1 MRKIFLFSILFAF
14 LFFGLAEGNQEGFNV
29 PSISPSVKNIKIR
42 LDVPLVL
49 SPSNVN
55 IITIKKTP
63 ITFKPFDYNFFKI
76 TKSQVI
82 TLENGNKITGEEFL
96 REINEIEKKLNSYG
110 YSLRDKEEEIVI
122 QKILIKR
129 DDLEMQRK
137 LLRSITPF
145 AVLQPV
151 QNEEPMKEFKD
162 YNFSKKWDL
171 DLGDNNFNINISTNL
186 EMKGKESQILTNAY
200 ALAEAGIL
208 GRKAQLIKIETN
220 LVSGNNNG
228 DDAKLNVYIL
238 EKKEYSKNF
247 KTKYDL
253 KENLRYGVDWGFP
266 ISAPVGPFNITGTFG
281 IRGGIGLELSSNLD
295 SLSCSISV
303 KPSID
308 TKAFAEIGIDYKVA
322 SAGVGGELTI
332 LKDELLLKGSLALVL
347 QDPLYNSFFNVSALG
362 ENNLDAL
369 SGDLYFFVKVNYL
382 VGSKKF
388 KAQIYEWD
396 GFSYNTSL
404 FNYSLNEPAYK
415 DKVMWLV
422 VKDIRGITPYTARN
436 EKIDIS
442 SKRFYVEAVI
452 GGETFSTMIPD
463 TDGNGIAD
471 HDWVLKIPLSSRSIE
486 VPIKIRVIQ
495 EYYARSLKF
504 KNDLDILKGEGK
516 DLDFILDLNTE
527 TLKGAVNEKIGK
539 DYICTGDTNYF
550 GERYHTITVKVTP
563 NLEFMPASDKAK

>member
-14 LFFGLAEGNQEGFNV
+14 LFLGLTEGNQEGFNV

-49 SPSNVN
+49 SPFNVN
-55 IITIKKTP
+55 IITIKKPP

-76 TKSQVI
+76 TKNQVI

-96 REINEIEKKLNSYG
+96 KEINDIEKKLNSYG

-137 LLRSITPF
+137 LLRSIIPF
-145 AVLQPV
+145 AVLEPV
-151 QNEEPMKEFKD
+151 QKEEPMKEFKD
-162 YNFSKKWDL
+162 YNFSRKWDL
-171 DLGDNNFNINISTNL
+171 ELGDNNFYINISTDL
-186 EMKGKESQILTNAY
+186 EMKGKENQILTNAY

-208 GRKAQLIKIETN
+208 GRKAQLIRIETN
-220 LVSGNNNG
+220 LASGNNNS
-228 DDAKLNVYIL
+228 DDAELNVYIL
-238 EKKEYSKNF
+238 GKKEYSKNF

-253 KENLRYGVDWGFP
+253 KENLKYDIDWGFP

-281 IRGGIGLELSSNLD
+281 IRGGIGLELGST
-295 SLSCSISV
+295 LSDLNCSVGI

-308 TKAFAEIGIDYKVA
+308 TKAFAEVEVGYKVA
-322 SAGVGGELTI
+322 STGVGGELTI
-332 LKDELLLKGSLALVL
+332 LNDELLLKGALALVL
-347 QDPLYNSFFNVSALG
+347 QDPIYNSFFDISAFGRNSL
-362 ENNLDAL
+362 NAL

-396 GFSYNTSL
+396 GFSSEFSL

-415 DKVMWLV
+415 DKTMWLV
-422 VKDIRGITPYTARN
+422 VKDIRGIPPYTARN
-436 EKIDIS
+436 EEINIS
-442 SKRFYVEAVI
+442 SKRFYVEAEI
-452 GGETFSTMIPD
+452 GGEILSTVIPD
-463 TDGNGIAD
+463 KNSDGIAD
-471 HDWVLKIPLSSRSIE
+471 SDWILKIPLSSKNPK

-495 EYYARSLKF
+495 EYYMRSLKF
-504 KNDLDILKGEGK
+504 KNNLDILKGDGK
-516 DLDFILDLNTE
+516 DLDFVLDLNTN
-527 TLKGAVNEKIGK
+527 TLSGSINGQIEK

-550 GERYHTITVKVTP
+550 GERYHSITVKLTESAFTP
-563 NLEFMPASDKAK
+563 APAQSQ